1 MYENISTGH
10 SFFHC
15 MLFILSMAYCSAI
28 TANESE
34 FIFVNSKES
43 YQYSVVQT
51 GENYTFK
58 FNNNPAK
65 NGNNTVKL
73 KAGYHVLQSVYKD
86 SSIYKTYSE
95 AYIRERARCY
105 VFDSNF
111 YTYSLCFL
119 PNDFSNKDKD
129 RFWGFTTQVPNW
141 KWLVTRILFPV
152 LLAFALFFYLTKRK
166 DS

>member
-1 MYENISTGH
+1 MNKNSLIRPSL
-10 SFFHC
+10 FHC
-15 MLFILSMAYCSAI
+15 ILFILSTVYCSAI
-28 TANESE
+28 SASETA
-34 FIFVNSKES
+34 FTYVNAKES
-43 YQYSVVQT
+43 YPYTVVQT

-58 FNNNPAK
+58 FNKNPAK
-65 NGNNTVKL
+65 NGNNTAQL
-73 KAGYHVLQSVYKD
+73 KAGYHVLQSIYKD

-119 PNDFSNKDKD
+119 PNDFSQKNND

-141 KWLVTRILFPV
+141 KWLVTRILLPV

-166 DS
+166 D